1 MQSEEWL
8 SVAQAAM
15 QIGKTRQAIEGLV
28 RKHQIEAK
36 PMGQRKTLHVHLPTL
51 MLHYAKKSDASFDK
65 IAASKSNNLH
75 NTAQSDAT
83 YECKRL
89 SDLLAISERLLA
101 KTESE
106 LHKERERTQTL
117 QNELINNMKE
127 IQAFLKKESG
137 LTSWIRTLRK

>member
-28 RKHQIEAK
+28 KKNQLEAK
-36 PMGQRKTLHVHLPTL
+36 PMGKRKTLHVHLPTL
-51 MLHYAKKSDASFDK
+51 MLHYAKKIDASFGK
-65 IAASKSNNLH
+65 IAAIKSNNLY
-75 NTAQSDAT
+75 NNVPLDAT

-89 SDLLAISERLLA
+89 ADLLAISERLLA

-106 LHKERERTQTL
+106 LHKERERNQTL

-137 LTSWIRTLRK
+137 LTSWIRTFKK